1 MQLFIG
7 GACAGKRDAVKQRFP
22 GALWWRLAPGQR
34 LQEVAQ
40 VMLPNTPLVVHGL
53 FEWLTAT
60 LDSDVSID
68 EWRAQ
73 WREDFP
79 RLHQA
84 AEADN
89 VTLVMIANELGR
101 GLVPMARDQRRLRDL
116 SGWFTQDAAAQAS
129 HVWYVRHG
137 LVQGLKHS
145 VR

>member
-7 GACAGKRDAVKQRFP
+7 GACAGKREVVKQRFP

-34 LQEVAQ
+34 LHEVAQ

-84 AEADN
+84 ADSSN
-89 VTLVMIANELGR
+89 VMLIMIASELGR

-116 SGWFTQDAAAQAS
+116 SGWFTQDAAVQAS
-129 HVWYVRHG
+129 NVWYVRHG
-137 LVQGLKHS
+137 LVQALKG
-145 VR
+145 